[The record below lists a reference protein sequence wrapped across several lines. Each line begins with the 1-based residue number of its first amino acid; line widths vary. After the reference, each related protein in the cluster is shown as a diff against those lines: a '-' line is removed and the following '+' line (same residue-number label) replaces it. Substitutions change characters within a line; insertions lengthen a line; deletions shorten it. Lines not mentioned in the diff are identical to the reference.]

1 MTASN
6 VRTAQPNQYSY
17 YDDDGLIRLF
27 EKINHRYF
35 NNRIQASLRWEIP
48 AGTVSVPLATQRKP
62 LSADDPLHDT
72 FASAVDLL
80 RRNAYRDALPLL
92 IDCAEGG
99 HQEGHLLLNHLLKRL
114 GDERWHDYV
123 RRYNRQQSTHK
134 LVPAACYYPDT
145 QIIALHPYLFERRAP
160 LFVLK
165 YLIFHE
171 CCHQLIKSDC
181 DAPHPPEFMAL
192 EYRAPDRKRA
202 LEWLEKEGF
211 PTLSM
216 CEEQTD
222 AR

>member
-1 MTASN
+1 MTAAS
-6 VRTAQPNQYSY
+6 VRTAQPDQDHH
-17 YDDDGLIRLF
+17 YDNGGLVQLF
-27 EKINHRYF
+27 EKINRRYF

-48 AGTVSVPLATQRKP
+48 AGTVSVPLVTQHQP
-62 LSADDPLHDT
+62 LSDDHPLHDT

-114 GDERWHDYV
+114 GDERWGDYV
-123 RRYNRQQSTHK
+123 RRYNRQQDSHK

-145 QIIALHPYLFERRAP
+145 RIIALHPYIHERRAP
-160 LFVLK
+160 QFVLK

-171 CCHQLIKSDC
+171 CCHQLIESEC

-192 EYRAPDRKRA
+192 EYRAPGRERA

-211 PTLSM
+211 PTLAMS
-216 CEEQTD
+216 EEHSS
-222 AR
+222 A